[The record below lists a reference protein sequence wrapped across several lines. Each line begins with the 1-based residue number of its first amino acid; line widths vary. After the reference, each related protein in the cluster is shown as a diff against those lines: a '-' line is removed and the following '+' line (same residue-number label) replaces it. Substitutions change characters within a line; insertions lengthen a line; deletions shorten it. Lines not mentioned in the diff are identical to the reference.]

1 MSKPKPINPRRGEVW
16 DVILESNAGAEPRK
30 PQPAVIINTDAL
42 ECLPT
47 RWIVPIS
54 NWTDEFSGIIY
65 IVPIKPYKYNGLS
78 MPSAADITKSR
89 WVDVKN
95 FIRRR
100 GTLNANLVEDIA
112 AAMAAVSEYKESR
125 LGGSL
130 KHTSH
135 SSSIP

>member
-1 MSKPKPINPRRGEVW
+1 M
-16 DVILESNAGAEPRK
+16 ILESNAGVAPQK
-30 PQPAVIINTDAL
+30 PKPAVIISSDAL
-42 ECLPT
+42 ECLTT
-47 RWIVPIS
+47 RWVVPIS
-54 NWTDEFSGIIY
+54 NWTDEFSGIIC
-65 IVPIKPYKYNGLS
+65 IVQIKPYKCNGLT
-78 MPSAADITKSR
+78 MPSAAHITKSQ

-100 GTLNANLVEDIA
+100 GTLNAKLVEDIA

-135 SSSIP
+135 FSSIP